1 LRFGFQ
7 KQEVVRLM
15 QTNNDAY
22 FLLKRVLAVSV
33 QYLGIQSSA
42 TDVLSILYLARLEDQ
57 TALPIKEIVRRTGLS
72 LSSVSV
78 LCSRLEAEG
87 ILHKHT
93 DDSGASRGRRRILYE
108 FIMSIDD
115 LLVYVMRKYLQDI
128 GRVHREIKLHQIQD
142 MKDDDIFKELLTK
155 LENAVRSFLT
165 NKGRLVSGNESLWY
179 GPPSKDDLDL
189 KEKLSEST
197 L

>member
-1 LRFGFQ
+1 
-7 KQEVVRLM
+7 M
-15 QTNNDAY
+15 QTNNDTF

-93 DDSGASRGRRRILYE
+93 DDSGMSRGRRRILYE
-108 FIMSIDD
+108 FIMSMDE

-128 GRVHREIKLHQIQD
+128 GRVYREIKLHQIHD
-142 MKDDDIFKELLTK
+142 IEDDNSFKELLTK
-155 LENAVRSFLT
+155 LENAVCSFLT
-165 NKGRLVSGNESLWY
+165 DGGRLARGNDSLWY
-179 GPPSKDDLDL
+179 IPPSKDDLDL
-189 KEKLSEST
+189 KEKLSENT